1 MFDWLLALSGLSTIF
16 TWMSINIAH
25 IRFRR
30 AWKVQ
35 GHSLDELPFRALGG
49 IWGSW
54 FAVLVLSL
62 VLIAQFY
69 VAIWPLG
76 GTDGPRDAAES
87 FFLAYL
93 AAPIVIAFYVV
104 GVIWKRTTPRKAS
117 EVDLVTGRKCWATA
131 EELDV
136 GRRAAKELAWPKY
149 ICYALFGA
157 FDPK

>member
-1 MFDWLLALSGLSTIF
+1 
-16 TWMSINIAH
+16 MSINIAH

-30 AWKVQ
+30 AWRVQ

-76 GTDGPRDAAES
+76 GTAGGSDAAES

-93 AAPIVIAFYVV
+93 AAPIVIAFYIV
-104 GVIWKRTTPRKAS
+104 GVVWKRTAPRKAS
-117 EVDLVTGRKCWATA
+117 EIDLVSGRKCWATA

-136 GRRAAKELAWPKY
+136 GRRAAKELPWIKY